1 MSALD
6 PTIADLLGGGQTE
19 TIETQP
25 EPEVVDTTVD
35 DSGATEVQPEEVEV
49 DDQPDTVHIEGFGDY
64 TLDELKEFKN
74 GYLRQSDY
82 TRKTQELARQ

>member
-6 PTIADLLGGGQTE
+6 PTIADLLNGGQTE
-19 TIETQP
+19 TIETQN

-35 DSGATEVQPEEVEV
+35 DGGTTEVQTEEVEV
-49 DDQPDTVHIEGFGDY
+49 DNQPETVHIEGFGDY

-74 GYLRQSDY
+74 GYLRQSDLIG
-82 TRKTQELARQ
+82 RSF

>member
-1 MSALD
+1 MINNMSALD

-19 TIETQP
+19 TIETQT

-35 DSGATEVQPEEVEV
+35 DSGATEVQTEEVEV
-49 DDQPDTVHIEGFGDY
+49 DNQPDAVHIEGFGDY

-74 GYLRQSDY
+74 GYLRQSDLIG
-82 TRKTQELARQ
+82 RSF

>member
-19 TIETQP
+19 TIETQT

-35 DSGATEVQPEEVEV
+35 DSGATEVQTEEVEV
-49 DDQPDTVHIEGFGDY
+49 NDQSDTVHIEGFGDY

-74 GYLRQSDY
+74 GYLRQSDLIG
-82 TRKTQELARQ
+82 RSF